1 VIEPGRYDITIH
13 QGATFELNLQ
23 LKDSAGSPLVMSG
36 YTVAGK
42 VFDRLG
48 NTLLANFVQSWT
60 AQASGQFKLT
70 IPASGTATISGD
82 GQYDVL
88 ITEPAGAKY
97 YILEGTAFL
106 NPGLTGRP

>member
-1 VIEPGRYDITIH
+1 MIEPGRYDITIH
-13 QGATFELNLQ
+13 QGATFELNVQ
-23 LKDSAGSPLVMSG
+23 LKGSNGLPLAMSG

-48 NTLLANFVQSWT
+48 STLLANFVQSWT
-60 AQASGQFKLT
+60 VQASGQFKLS

-97 YILEGTAFL
+97 YILEGAAFL
-106 NPGLTGRP
+106 NLGLTGRP

>member
-1 VIEPGRYDITIH
+1 VEPARYDITIH

-23 LKDSAGSPLVMSG
+23 LKDGTGAPLVMSG

-48 NTLLANFVQSWT
+48 ASLFANFVQSWT
-60 AQASGQFKLT
+60 AQASGQFKLA
-70 IPASGTATISGD
+70 IPASGTAAISGD

-88 ITEPAGAKY
+88 VTEPAGRKY
-97 YILEGTAFL
+97 YILEGAAFL
-106 NPGLTGRP
+106 NPGLTGVY

>member
-1 VIEPGRYDITIH
+1 MEPARYDITIH

-23 LKDSAGSPLVMSG
+23 LKDGTGAPLAMSG

-48 NTLLANFVQSWT
+48 ATLLANFVQSWT
-60 AQASGQFKLT
+60 AQASGQFKLA
-70 IPASGTATISGD
+70 IPASGTAAISGD

-88 ITEPAGAKY
+88 VTEPAGRS
-97 YILEGTAFL
+97 IIFL
-106 NPGLTGRP
+106 KVLPS

>member
-1 VIEPGRYDITIH
+1 MIEPGHYDVTIH

-23 LKDSAGSPLVMSG
+23 LKDSTGAPLVMSG

-48 NTLLANFVQSWT
+48 STLLANFVHQWT
-60 AQASGQFKLT
+60 NQALGQFKLS
-70 IPASGTATISGD
+70 IAASGTATISGD

-88 ITEPAGAKY
+88 ITEPAGRKY
-97 YILEGTAFL
+97 YVLEGAAFL
-106 NPGLTGRP
+106 NPGLTGRL

>member
-1 VIEPGRYDITIH
+1 MDPARYDITIH

-23 LKDSAGSPLVMSG
+23 LKDGTGSPLMMSG

-48 NTLLANFVQSWT
+48 STLLANFVQSWT

-70 IPASGTATISGD
+70 IPSSGTATISGD

-88 ITEPAGAKY
+88 VTEPAGRKY
-97 YILEGTAFL
+97 YVLEGAAFL
-106 NPGLTGRP
+106 NPGFTGRV

>member
-1 VIEPGRYDITIH
+1 MEPARYDITIH

-23 LKDSAGSPLVMSG
+23 LKDGTGTPLAMSG

-48 NTLLANFVQSWT
+48 TTLFANFVQSWT
-60 AQASGQFKLT
+60 MQTSGQLKLV

-88 ITEPAGAKY
+88 VTEPAGRKY
-97 YILEGTAFL
+97 YILEGAAFL
-106 NPGLTGRP
+106 NPGLTGRL

>member
-1 VIEPGRYDITIH
+1 MEPARYDITIH

-23 LKDSAGSPLVMSG
+23 LKDGTGTPLAMSG

-48 NTLLANFVQSWT
+48 TTLFANFVQSWT
-60 AQASGQFKLT
+60 AQASGQFKLAL
-70 IPASGTATISGD
+70 PASGTATISGD

-88 ITEPAGAKY
+88 VTEPAGRKY
-97 YILEGTAFL
+97 YVLEGAAFL